1 MSSKAKRT
9 ADGIQ
14 RPEVYKGPTKTAIY
28 RIDFEMATDRDV
40 TPCMKSAIVE
50 VAGIP
55 KSISHKDYGM
65 LAQHTAQT
73 TFCNVLN
80 SRTFLETYPQG
91 KTPKDGIL
99 PDFINLYSTVSRVSI
114 KEVVWLE
121 EKE

>member
-9 ADGIQ
+9 ADRISQ
-14 RPEVYKGPTKTAIY
+14 SVPANVKTAVY
-28 RIDFEMATDRDV
+28 RIDFEMATDRDI
-40 TPCMKSAIVE
+40 TPCMKSAVVE

-55 KSISHKDYGM
+55 KEFKREEYDS
-65 LAQHTAQT
+65 LARHTAHT

-99 PDFINLYSTVSRVSI
+99 PDFINLYKTVSRVSI